1 MTADNPDSINAA
13 VSQRMIADAFGI
25 TEEEMMVF
33 TEYLDATGY
42 TEAKRQSEE
51 DRAAYLVW
59 AEKRLSAVGA
69 IAEWRE
75 PEDCQ
80 GCGATRED
88 RNGNDLQSGLCA
100 FCAAG
105 ETEAA
110 Q

>member
-1 MTADNPDSINAA
+1 MTADKPDSIGAA
-13 VSQRMIADAFGI
+13 VSQQMIADALGI
-25 TEEEMMVF
+25 TEQEMVVF

-51 DRAAYLVW
+51 NRAAYLVW
-59 AEKRLSAVGA
+59 AEERLSK
-69 IAEWRE
+69 WRE

-88 RNGNDLQSGLCA
+88 RNGNDLQAGLCT